1 MFRRKKNKS
10 HLEQLSGQLDKDGL
24 ILRDVANG
32 ASRPTRMVAP
42 AGVERFSDDE
52 DDMMPMLN
60 AAYVWCCGNWHCSSV
75 FCLQL
80 SHATC
85 SRLGLTGSKR
95 LTKP

>member
-10 HLEQLSGQLDKDGL
+10 NLEQLSGQIDKDGL

-60 AAYVWCCGNWHCSSV
+60 AAYVVLRQLPLLCCSARSYDTQHVVNV
-75 FCLQL
+75 VLQFQK
-80 SHATC
+80 
-85 SRLGLTGSKR
+85 G
-95 LTKP
+95 